1 MKATIEL
8 GWEPP
13 RRRGV
18 KELARRLGYSTTYI
32 SRVLAGKLKPGRPIV
47 RKMRRIGLSA
57 GTEVA

>member
-32 SRVLAGKLKPGRPIV
+32 SRVLAGKLKPGRPLV
-47 RKMRRIGLSA
+47 LKLKRLGV
-57 GTEVA
+57 EVA

>member
-18 KELARRLGYSTTYI
+18 VALARQTGYSRTYI
-32 SRVLAGKLKPGRPIV
+32 SRVLGGKMKPGRPLA
-47 RKMRRIGLSA
+47 RKLKKLGV
-57 GTEVA
+57 EVA